1 MVVNLVKRHPV
12 EDLVSK
18 LKSGKTIAKEQ
29 VIRESMLFRLQYSL
43 LCLLIVIF
51 SDQQGR
57 RRRYSGHFLHNVV
70 KMSIVDIENRYTL
83 PFFHLQS

>member
-1 MVVNLVKRHPV
+1 MVVNLVKCHPV

-29 VIRESMLFRLQYSL
+29 VIRESMLLRLQYSL
-43 LCLLIVIF
+43 LCLLFVMF

-57 RRRYSGHFLHNVV
+57 RRRDSGHFLHNVI

>member
-29 VIRESMLFRLQYSL
+29 VIRESMLFRLAIFINL
-43 LCLLIVIF
+43 LTNCNF
-51 SDQQGR
+51 Q
-57 RRRYSGHFLHNVV
+57 
-70 KMSIVDIENRYTL
+70 
-83 PFFHLQS
+83 